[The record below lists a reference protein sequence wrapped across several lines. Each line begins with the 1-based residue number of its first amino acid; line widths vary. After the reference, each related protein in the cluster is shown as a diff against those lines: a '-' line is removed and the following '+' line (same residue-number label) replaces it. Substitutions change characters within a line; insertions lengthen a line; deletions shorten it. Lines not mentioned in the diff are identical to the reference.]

1 MRVKIVTTGE
11 SVSVFVPPSHCNTDH
26 QIRNLITDTFYF
38 CILLWFEYFS
48 VRIYFD
54 AGRESGCRDQA
65 LHILCKWCADWVIEC
80 CLMENCIVAPLS
92 NLTWPNFWCE
102 DTWLAFMYTLFKLF
116 FFHINSMKTTN
127 TKDQKSNLSAFL
139 MCLFEAVFQTHLGVY
154 YCLTKDSK
162 TKSAPCHSFALRSE
176 VYRLIVGTQ
185 TRE

>member
-1 MRVKIVTTGE
+1 MAVASLWFNVKSNVMRVKIVTTGE

-26 QIRNLITDTFYF
+26 QISNLITDTFYF

-80 CLMENCIVAPLS
+80 CLMENFIVAPLS

-102 DTWLAFMYTLFKLF
+102 DTWLAFKYTLFKLF
-116 FFHINSMKTTN
+116 FFHINSMKT
-127 TKDQKSNLSAFL
+127 KEHKGPEKQCECISNVPIWSCISDTFRCILL
-139 MCLFEAVFQTHLGVY
+139 LN
-154 YCLTKDSK
+154 
-162 TKSAPCHSFALRSE
+162 
-176 VYRLIVGTQ
+176 
-185 TRE
+185 